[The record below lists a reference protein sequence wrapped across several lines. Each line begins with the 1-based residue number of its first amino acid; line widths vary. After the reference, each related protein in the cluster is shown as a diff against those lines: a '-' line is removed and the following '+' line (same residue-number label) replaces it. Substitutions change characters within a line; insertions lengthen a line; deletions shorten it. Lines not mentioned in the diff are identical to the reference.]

1 MFDIYLPVVALA
13 PVMFMFQP
21 KNLSPQMET
30 VLASLVFITTLLGRP
45 IGALIFGLIADK
57 VGRRA
62 ASIYSVAGFGV
73 ITLLIGL
80 LPGYETLGLA
90 SYILLV
96 LLRFLDGIFL
106 GGGYTGAMPLAIEYS
121 KKDKRGFVG
130 GLIIAGFPAA
140 YVSINL
146 ITMLMFYL
154 FPLDGPGSPY
164 TVWGWRIPFIVG
176 AALAGLLAL
185 YYVHKVSESEVWKKE
200 AAAGAEQAE
209 ASPMAGLLSGKGG
222 RDLLQVLLLMTG
234 FWTTQNIITI
244 YMPTG
249 LLVKTLHLNGFAL
262 TATLMICYTILFFS
276 YIGSGLLGQVIG
288 RRRVLRDRRAADRDG
303 GRIHPLHADR
313 HARDG
318 VRHPRAAGQP
328 PGGDRDL
335 ALGRHRH
342 LHQRALRH
350 GCPRHRLRHRLQP
363 LGGDPVLLR
372 LLHGLAERAD
382 AARADARGPADRRR
396 PDRHRGRAHR
406 PGDQGR
412 RFRHRPLSRTPRGG
426 RSMNGNRIGFIG
438 LGNMGGRMTR
448 RLTGAGIDVVGFD
461 TDRGGRRAL
470 GRDGRGLDRR
480 GRR

>member
-1 MFDIYLPVVALA
+1 MSVTSAALATDAAGARPASSQSIEEKRRSAIRGAFFSEYIDMFDIYLPVVALA

-21 KNLSPQMET
+21 TNLSPQMET

-200 AAAGAEQAE
+200 AAGGAVQAE
-209 ASPMAGLLSGKGG
+209 TSPMAGLLSGKGG

-276 YIGSGLLGQVIG
+276 YIGSGMLGQIIG
-288 RRRVLRDRRAADRDG
+288 RRRFFVIVGPLIATVGAYILYTLTVTPEMAFGTRVLLVSLLAVIVTSPWGVIVTYINERFATDVRATGFGIGFSLSVVIPSFYAFYMDWLSALM
-303 GRIHPLHADR
+303 P
-313 HARDG
+313 
-318 VRHPRAAGQP
+318 
-328 PGGDRDL
+328 L
-335 ALGRHRH
+335 ALTPV
-342 LHQRALRH
+342 AL
-350 GCPRHRLRHRLQP
+350 LIV
-363 LGGDPVLLR
+363 GGLIGTVGALI
-372 LLHGLAERAD
+372 
-382 AARADARGPADRRR
+382 GPE
-396 PDRHRGRAHR
+396 
-406 PGDQGR
+406 
-412 RFRHRPLSRTPRGG
+412 
-426 RSMNGNRIGFIG
+426 
-438 LGNMGGRMTR
+438 TR
-448 RLTGAGIDVVGFD
+448 DVDFGTGH
-461 TDRGGRRAL
+461 
-470 GRDGRGLDRR
+470 
-480 GRR
+480 